1 MEIVISFNK
10 QNIIATSN
18 IPIKLTL
25 FSIWYPFVDG
35 LILVINVY
43 QRRPAYTHVRNCF
56 LFSCPDVLTC
66 PDRNTHLLTHSL
78 THFYWMIWQLW
89 MHVVVILRV
98 GFSYWRY
105 VVRQCRLE
113 PSSTVAQTHTHTH
126 THTNAQFSLYNFT
139 IVAILREGCF
149 RCLVST
155 RWMNWGCW
163 LQHFQHFRCLG
174 NHQLGAG
181 SCLFISTTVDY
192 LLTDL
197 MRWTYFNYLLLF
209 VYVLF
214 FIFFLIRFLCNLFSR
229 LRGWL
234 MIMAKNSAKTN
245 NVLINWR
252 SI

>member
-1 MEIVISFNK
+1 MSRSQHTF
-10 QNIIATSN
+10 
-18 IPIKLTL
+18 
-25 FSIWYPFVDG
+25 
-35 LILVINVY
+35 
-43 QRRPAYTHVRNCF
+43 
-56 LFSCPDVLTC
+56 
-66 PDRNTHLLTHSL
+66 THSL
-78 THFYWMIWQLW
+78 TFIGWFDSFGCTLLSFYGWVFLIGDTWY
-89 MHVVVILRV
+89 
-98 GFSYWRY
+98 GSA
-105 VVRQCRLE
+105 VRSPRPRLHR
-113 PSSTVAQTHTHTH
+113 PTHTH

-139 IVAILREGCF
+139 IVAILRVGCF

-214 FIFFLIRFLCNLFSR
+214 IFFWFVFFAIYSVGYGDDWWLWRR
-229 LRGWL
+229 TLRKQ
-234 MIMAKNSAKTN
+234 IMF
-245 NVLINWR
+245 W
-252 SI
+252 

>member
-1 MEIVISFNK
+1 MSRSQHTF
-10 QNIIATSN
+10 
-18 IPIKLTL
+18 
-25 FSIWYPFVDG
+25 
-35 LILVINVY
+35 
-43 QRRPAYTHVRNCF
+43 
-56 LFSCPDVLTC
+56 
-66 PDRNTHLLTHSL
+66 THSL
-78 THFYWMIWQLW
+78 THSLLLDDLTALDARCCHFTGGFFLL
-89 MHVVVILRV
+89 VIRGTAVPLGALV
-98 GFSYWRY
+98 
-105 VVRQCRLE
+105 
-113 PSSTVAQTHTHTH
+113 PHTH

-163 LQHFQHFRCLG
+163 LQNFQHFRCLG

-209 VYVLF
+209 VYVLLF
-214 FIFFLIRFLCNLFSR
+214 FFIRFLCNLFSR